1 MFIIAIKSLIGFTG
15 DLMSGER
22 IDWTLLGIFTTASFM
37 GIFIGILISMKIPGA
52 KLKTA
57 FGWFV
62 LIMGVY
68 IIINELFL

>member
-1 MFIIAIKSLIGFTG
+1 
-15 DLMSGER
+15 MSGER
-22 IDWTLLGIFTTASFM
+22 IDWTLLGIFTTASFL
-37 GIFIGILISMKIPGA
+37 GIFIGILMSKKIPGA